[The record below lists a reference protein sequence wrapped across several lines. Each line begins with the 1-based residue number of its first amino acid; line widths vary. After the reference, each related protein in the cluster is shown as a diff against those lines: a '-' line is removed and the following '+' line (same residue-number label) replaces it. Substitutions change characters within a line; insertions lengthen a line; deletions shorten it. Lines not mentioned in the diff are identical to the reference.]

1 MTTTAELERRLAVAE
16 HKLKEMEQAG
26 VVKKAALLDDVIA
39 VKITDRHGEIGSYTI
54 TNARHSQV
62 RLSIGEWHLLSRSE
76 FGDAVEQ
83 TKSNLKNNPSLSY
96 SIEVRYGQDVMISTA
111 SFA

>member
-1 MTTTAELERRLAVAE
+1 MTTTAELERRLAAAE
-16 HKLKEMEQAG
+16 RKLQEFEQAG
-26 VVKKAALLDDVIA
+26 VVKKAALLDDVIL
-39 VKITDRHGEIGSYTI
+39 VKITDRHGEIGNYTI
-54 TNARHSQV
+54 QNARRAQA

-83 TKSNLKNNPSLSY
+83 TKSNLKNNPSRSY
-96 SIEVRYGQDVMISTA
+96 SIEVRYGQDVTISTA

>member
-1 MTTTAELERRLAVAE
+1 MTTTAELERRVAAVE
-16 HKLKEMEQAG
+16 RKLKEIEQAG

-54 TNARHSQV
+54 SNSNRSQV
-62 RLSIGEWHLLSRSE
+62 RLSIGQWNLLSRSE
-76 FGDAVEQ
+76 FGGAVEQ

-96 SIEVRYGQDVMISTA
+96 SIEVRYGQDAIVST
-111 SFA
+111 FA